1 VRAVLACA
9 AKVVGPAGA
18 RNLQAPWRQAGSE
31 GDIALPH
38 FPSKPRGF
46 EGIKYNTCFEG
57 ACERWRSFCAKE
69 PKYYRNWGLILAER
83 AAFGS
88 RHVS

>member
-1 VRAVLACA
+1 MRAVLACA

-31 GDIALPH
+31 GDIPLPH

-46 EGIKYNTCFEG
+46 EGIKYNTCSAEG
-57 ACERWRSFCAKE
+57 LKGLVNAGDHFVRKN
-69 PKYYRNWGLILAER
+69 RNITVIGA
-83 AAFGS
+83 
-88 RHVS
+88 